1 MYVFK
6 YEWSQ
11 LKEWAEK
18 LNSSVGL
25 LLFATQKKNITE
37 LRKS

>member
-6 YEWSQ
+6 YERCL

-18 LNSSVGL
+18 LNSSSGF
-25 LLFATQKKNITE
+25 LLFAMQKKITVE
-37 LRKS
+37 LSKS